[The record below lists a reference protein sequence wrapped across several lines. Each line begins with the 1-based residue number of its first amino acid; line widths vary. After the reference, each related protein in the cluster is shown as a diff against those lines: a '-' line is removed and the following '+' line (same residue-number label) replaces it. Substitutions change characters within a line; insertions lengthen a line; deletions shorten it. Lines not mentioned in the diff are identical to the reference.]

1 MQKLGNVSSAV
12 MQQRREPKDS
22 LDDFPTPP
30 WATRAFIGEVLK
42 PFGVDVAG
50 KTVWEPA
57 CNRGYMARPL
67 AESFGYVL
75 TSDIADYG
83 WTGQQAIG
91 SFLGNRFHHPEHGLE
106 MAFDAPD
113 WIITNP
119 PFNKAAEFV
128 RHALSIAKEG
138 VAIIIRGAFLE
149 GAERFDDLYSVHMPW
164 IVAQH
169 VERVAMVRGKFDP
182 EAASATAYSWFV
194 WRKDWAER
202 HYLGTWVPK
211 CRDRYE
217 RADDVNFDMRDG
229 EHADFVAKAI
239 ADSPLFAHAGEASH
253 V

>member
-1 MQKLGNVSSAV
+1 MQKLGNTSSAL

-30 WATRAFIGEVLK
+30 WSTRAFIAEVLQ
-42 PFGVDVAG
+42 PFGVDLAG

-67 AESFGYVL
+67 AEAGANVL

-83 WTGQQAIG
+83 WVGQQAIG
-91 SFLGNRFHHPEHGLE
+91 DFRGDRFHDMRGNA
-106 MAFDAPD
+106 MTFGRAD

-119 PFNKAAEFV
+119 PFVHGSDFV
-128 RHALSIAKEG
+128 KRALDLAHEG

-149 GAERFDDLYSVHMPW
+149 GGERYDELYSEHMPW
-164 IVAQH
+164 IIAQH
-169 VERVAMVRGKFDP
+169 VERVAMVRGRYDP
-182 EAASATAYSWFV
+182 QASTATAYSWFV
-194 WRKDWAER
+194 WRKNWDAK

-217 RADDVNFDMRDG
+217 RADDVNFELRAG
-229 EHADFVAKAI
+229 ERADFVSRAI
-239 ADSPLFAHAGEASH
+239 ADSPLFAR
-253 V
+253 